1 MNSDLAK
8 EDEIDKFND
17 DVFAETGSLPS
28 SPFLSTRM
36 YKGTATCKGVFRPWT
51 SVKVKGRNKGRNA
64 STSCTWELLTG
75 ALDAAL
81 QAASLDS
88 QINMTQDG
96 PVYRTSVSM
105 E

>member
-1 MNSDLAK
+1 M
-8 EDEIDKFND
+8 
-17 DVFAETGSLPS
+17 G
-28 SPFLSTRM
+28 
-36 YKGTATCKGVFRPWT
+36 G
-51 SVKVKGRNKGRNA
+51 GR
-64 STSCTWELLTG
+64 ELLTG

-96 PVYRTSVSM
+96 LVYRTSVSM